1 MIKDLQTKRDI
12 LFSKRLCCYPA
23 VEEAAKEF
31 AKFISEHPEYSVD
44 DVRCFIEET
53 EREEDHYGN
62 GGGIDRTLIIYKER
76 LETQEEYNNRIRVE
90 EDNIITRAK
99 GLLCDIF
106 YKIKD
111 MTKEL
116 PSDQRVYNEITNYMQ
131 NFIANY
137 NG

>member
-1 MIKDLQTKRDI
+1 MIKDLQTKRET

-44 DVRCFIEET
+44 DVRCFIEEK

-62 GGGIDRTLIIYKER
+62 NGGIDRTLIIYKER
-76 LETQEEYNNRIRVE
+76 LETQEEYNTRIRVE
-90 EDNIITRAK
+90 EDNIICRLK
-99 GLLCDIF
+99 GLFDTVF
-106 YKIKD
+106 KSVKN
-111 MTKEL
+111 MTECL